1 MQRLHQGRVY
11 VDTNVFVYVLD
22 RSERF
27 VDQAERFLAAAQA
40 GHFEAVTGD
49 LAAAEALVHP
59 YREAAQGV
67 IESTKQLFFSDDGP
81 VKVLQHPRAAYDL
94 AAQIRGRTGAGMIDA
109 LHVATALLID
119 CTHLVTN
126 DARMPSVPGL
136 EVVRLQDLEEL
147 PG

>member
-1 MQRLHQGRVY
+1 MQRLLGGRVY

-22 RSERF
+22 RVDPF
-27 VDQAERFLAAAQA
+27 VLHAERLLIAAQG

-49 LAAAEALVHP
+49 LAVAEALVHP
-59 YREAAQGV
+59 YRAGDSH
-67 IESTKQLFFSDDGP
+67 IIDSTKRFLVGDGP
-81 VKVLQHPRAAYDL
+81 VRVLEHPRAAYDV
-94 AAQIRGRTGAGMIDA
+94 AAQIRGRTGAGLIDA
-109 LHVATALLID
+109 LHVATALLSD

-136 EVVRLQDLEEL
+136 EVIRLQDLEKL